1 MHFTIYLLSWNLI
14 FLCNL
19 LYFSCFLQCSSSL
32 EDSEATNFVVL
43 WTNKQPRMMAFLMS
57 KIVLHSPIFYIIKN
71 KIIEN
76 YLLGKQRDNLQ
87 TKEAYYFQKF
97 ALNSVFN

>member
-1 MHFTIYLLSWNLI
+1 
-14 FLCNL
+14 
-19 LYFSCFLQCSSSL
+19 
-32 EDSEATNFVVL
+32 
-43 WTNKQPRMMAFLMS
+43 MMAFLMS

-76 YLLGKQRDNLQ
+76 YLLGKQKDNLQ

-97 ALNSVFN
+97 ALTSVFN